1 MIYSKGYCDSCDTD
15 NCEHANP
22 LRLGRVDQTP
32 QQAAIVKALDERATL
47 LARVEAVRVA
57 VERAHYSGLSPL
69 ATLVNLIEELEKI

>member
-47 LARVEAVRVA
+47 RARVEAA
-57 VERAHYSGLSPL
+57 EAERDELRGKNQLL
-69 ATLVNLIEELEKI
+69 QDLIEEGLW